1 MSAGPGASRQ
11 QRKISTGPTLWP
23 WKLTSAQ
30 AKSRWRFAAM
40 FCDSVSDVG
49 HIICCFIFLV
59 FPSLLFLSLF
69 PFFSSFFPVV
79 LLCAAI
85 LLSQNQLRSDLWKYV
100 DKEPWAAA
108 TVPVLNLVN
117 LHFRVQ

>member
-1 MSAGPGASRQ
+1 
-11 QRKISTGPTLWP
+11 
-23 WKLTSAQ
+23 
-30 AKSRWRFAAM
+30 M

-108 TVPVLNLVN
+108 MVPVLNLVN